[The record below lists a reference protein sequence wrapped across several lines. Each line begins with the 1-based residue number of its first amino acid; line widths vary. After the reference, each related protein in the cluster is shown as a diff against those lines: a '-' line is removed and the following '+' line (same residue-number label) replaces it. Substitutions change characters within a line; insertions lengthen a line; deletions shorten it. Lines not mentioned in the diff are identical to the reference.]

1 MEHIA
6 TTTSEITINLECK
19 AQIALLK
26 VKEAPVSVS
35 AKYLDFTNIFS
46 EKLAVMLPEFI
57 KINTHANNLVESKQP
72 PYRYIHGLSPVELE
86 TLKTYNETNLANDFI
101 YLSKSPATT
110 LILFE
115 QKPDRNLQLYIDYQ
129 GFNNLT
135 FKN

>member
-1 MEHIA
+1 M
-6 TTTSEITINLECK
+6 TLNLECK

-35 AKYLDFTNIFS
+35 AEYLDFTNIFS
-46 EKLAVMLPEFI
+46 EKLAVMLPELI
-57 KINTHANNLVESKQP
+57 KINTNTNNLVEGKQP
-72 PYRYIHGLSPVELE
+72 PYEYIYSLGLVELE

-115 QKPDRNLQLYIDYQ
+115 QKPDRNLQLYIDY
-129 GFNNLT
+129 
-135 FKN
+135 